1 MRIAVIGTGK
11 VGATLGR
18 RWAGAGHDV
27 VYGSRRPDADDVR
40 VVLAAT
46 GHDARAELPQEAAR
60 AADVIALAVPGTTA
74 VGIAAKLGDVSGRI
88 LVDCTNP
95 ILPGLAGLSVGTE
108 DSGAERIAR
117 AVPGARVVKAFNT
130 TGSANME
137 APVIAGSRLA
147 MFVCGDDPEA
157 RAVVAGLA
165 EELGF
170 DPVDCG
176 PLSAAR
182 YLEPL
187 AMLWISLAYQ
197 RGLGPRFGFT
207 LVRED

>member
-11 VGATLGR
+11 VGSTLGR

-40 VVLAAT
+40 RVVAAT
-46 GHDARAELPQEAAR
+46 AHGAR
-60 AADVIALAVPGTTA
+60 AARPEEAVRDSDLVVLAVPGTTA
-74 VGIAAKLGDVSGRI
+74 VNVVTSLGELRGRV

-95 ILPGLAGLSVGTE
+95 ILPGLAGLSVGTD
-108 DSGAERIAR
+108 DSGAEQIAR
-117 AVPGARVVKAFNT
+117 AAPGARVVKAFNT

-137 APVIAGSRLA
+137 DPLLGDSRLA
-147 MFVCGDDPEA
+147 MFLCGDDPGA
-157 RAVVAGLA
+157 RAIVIDLA
-165 EELGF
+165 KELGF
-170 DPVDCG
+170 EPVDCG

-197 RGLGPRFGFT
+197 RGMGPRFGFA
-207 LVRED
+207 LVRQR